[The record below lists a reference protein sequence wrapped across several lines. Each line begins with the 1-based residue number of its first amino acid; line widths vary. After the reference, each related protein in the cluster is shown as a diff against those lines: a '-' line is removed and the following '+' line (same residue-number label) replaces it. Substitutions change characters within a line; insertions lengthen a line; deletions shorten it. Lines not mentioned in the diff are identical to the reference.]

1 MPNFLPGT
9 RTARIPGVEHQYE
22 FNGLTLND
30 RTVAD
35 RYQITRVTGFEDPDI
50 RDAREVNPGYHGE
63 TAFSM
68 YYGGRTIVLEGNI
81 RAGNLEKMRD
91 MQQALKTAALPTTEF
106 ALYIRNPQSAARDTY
121 VMVRKSA
128 SLQGSEQQ
136 VGYSWVRP
144 FQITF
149 RASDPRIQAVTT
161 TTTTYS
167 FTGSPPAN
175 YTDYFGTDVADIVS
189 GPYTEIGTAASPAH
203 ASGGTVNPNVWSNN
217 HLLSYDT
224 SNFINYITSLS
235 ALATLG
241 HSIHTVD
248 VGTMSVIGKII
259 DSSNFIIA
267 TFHKA
272 TASTSPSGGA
282 RLQILKR
289 VAGTPTVLVTTDS
302 FGLATYNDTL
312 TLRLTQL
319 NNALVAE
326 VITGKLSTGLGTTLM
341 TASYTLA
348 GGDATQFGTG
358 VSKKVGFGFYGESA
372 GGYST
377 GFFKDFDDFSA
388 KDLDAS
394 SISNLTVTNS
404 GNFVAP
410 AVIRF
415 TGPLDSPSIQDS
427 VTGKILAINGAITS
441 GDYVEVD
448 LSTGYAVNSS
458 GISATHMIDDG
469 TSSLPGIEP
478 GTRTFTVRTNTWVA
492 GTSTIT
498 VTFHSS
504 WV

>member
-106 ALYIRNPQSAARDTY
+106 ALYVRNPQSAARDTY

-136 VGYSWVRP
+136 AGYSWVRP

-175 YTDYFGTDVADIVS
+175 FTDYFSTDATDIEA
-189 GPYTEIGTAASPAH
+189 GPYTEIGTAANPAH
-203 ASGGTVNPNVWSNN
+203 AAGGTVNVNTAGDN
-217 HLLSYDT
+217 HLFSYDT
-224 SNFINYITSLS
+224 SNFINYVTSLS
-235 ALATLG
+235 AQATSG
-241 HSIHTVD
+241 HSLHAVD
-248 VGTMSVIGKII
+248 IGQVSVLGKII

-267 TFHKA
+267 TLHKA

-289 VAGTPTVLVTTDS
+289 VAGTPTALVTTDN
-302 FGLATYNDTL
+302 FGMSGYNDTL
-312 TLRLTQL
+312 TLRLTQAGNVL
-319 NNALVAE
+319 TADVL
-326 VITGKLSTGLGTTLM
+326 TGKLSTGLGSVLI
-341 TASYTLA
+341 TANYTLA
-348 GGDATQFGTG
+348 GADATQFGTG
-358 VSKKVGFGFYGESA
+358 VSKKVGFGFYDE
-372 GGYST
+372 GGGGFT
-377 GFFKDFDDFSA
+377 NVFFKDFDDFHVQ
-388 KDLDAS
+388 DTDAT
-394 SISNLTVTNS
+394 SIPNLTVTNS

-410 AVIRF
+410 AVVRF

-427 VTGKILAINGAITS
+427 VTGKVLAINGAITT

-458 GISATHMIDDG
+458 GVSATHMIDDG

-478 GTRTFTVRTNTWVA
+478 GTRTFAVLTNTWTA